1 MRALW
6 DTSHLAHPGL
16 RVVTLSQSFVIPILS
31 RDLQRNKTKSTN
43 NINQQKSKNIMEK
56 TIYTAP
62 ATEVLEIATEGVLC
76 ASLGTGNGSA
86 TNEKWAYDNDLWS

>member
-16 RVVTLSQSFVIPILS
+16 RVVTLSQSFVIPILP

-76 ASLGTGNGSA
+76 ASLQTADTDGT
-86 TNEKWAYDNDLWS
+86 EKWNYGEF

>member
-1 MRALW
+1 
-6 DTSHLAHPGL
+6 
-16 RVVTLSQSFVIPILS
+16 
-31 RDLQRNKTKSTN
+31 
-43 NINQQKSKNIMEK
+43 MEK